1 MFTQQL
7 LSMREAA
14 RILGVPYTTLQHW
27 AQHGTIDSRKIG
39 GRRMIP
45 VEAVQALVNGEAA

>member
-45 VEAVQALVNGEAA
+45 VDAIKAIVGEAA